1 MMSDDAALAPSP
13 PNPRS
18 ALGHRARTLTILV
31 ALWLFLGDAMGGGL
45 LGAQPALA
53 AGGWTWP
60 VKPKPAVTRT
70 FQPPAQKWLSGH
82 RGVDLGAAPG
92 TEVRS
97 PAAGTVSFAGVVVD
111 RPVITVDHGA
121 GLKSS
126 FEPVDATVERG
137 QTVARGQVIGI
148 IAAAGH
154 CPPANCVHWGV
165 RRDGEYVNPLQ
176 FVQDMRPSVLLPVP
190 G

>member
-1 MMSDDAALAPSP
+1 MVSDDAALAPSP
-13 PNPRS
+13 PISRS
-18 ALGHRARTLTILV
+18 TLGHRSRALSILAV
-31 ALWLFLGDAMGGGL
+31 LCLFLSAAWGGGV
-45 LGAQPALA
+45 LGSQPALA
-53 AGGWTWP
+53 AGGWAWP

-92 TEVRS
+92 TEIRS
-97 PAAGTVSFAGVVVD
+97 PAAGTVTFTGVVVD
-111 RPVITVDHGA
+111 RPVTTVDHGN

-126 FEPVDATVERG
+126 FEPIDASVKRG
-137 QTVARGQVIGI
+137 QTVTRGQVLGT
-148 IAAAGH
+148 IASAGH

-190 G
+190 E